1 MIHYVEN
8 KYNGE
13 RNQKKP
19 TAIIIESK
27 QTKETYRNNVK
38 IENISIN
45 IVIQIFIVKM
55 LNNLMHVNKIWILDA
70 TKHPSCIYKILH
82 KNLNQTAHYFIF
94 SMPDFDQILSLSW
107 QFYELR
113 NNSELFVW
121 DYSSEG
127 LSHTV

>member
-1 MIHYVEN
+1 M
-8 KYNGE
+8 YNGE

-55 LNNLMHVNKIWILDA
+55 LNNLMHINKICMHIQ
-70 TKHPSCIYKILH
+70 
-82 KNLNQTAHYFIF
+82 NLAQKSESNCTLFYFQHARF
-94 SMPDFDQILSLSW
+94 
-107 QFYELR
+107 
-113 NNSELFVW
+113 
-121 DYSSEG
+121 
-127 LSHTV
+127 

>member
-55 LNNLMHVNKIWILDA
+55 LNNLMHINKNMNFR
-70 TKHPSCIYKILH
+70 CH
-82 KNLNQTAHYFIF
+82 KTSLMHIQNLAQKSESNCKHYFRF
-94 SMPDFDQILSLSW
+94 SMPDFDQILSLS
-107 QFYELR
+107 
-113 NNSELFVW
+113 
-121 DYSSEG
+121 
-127 LSHTV
+127 